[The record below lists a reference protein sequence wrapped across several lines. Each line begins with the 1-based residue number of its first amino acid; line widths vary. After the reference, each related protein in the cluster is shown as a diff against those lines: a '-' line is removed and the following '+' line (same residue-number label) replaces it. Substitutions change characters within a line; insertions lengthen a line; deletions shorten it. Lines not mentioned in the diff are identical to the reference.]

1 MNPELPT
8 SDSSVGVLRDPFP
21 TLKVGITGGIG
32 SGKTTVCKIFE
43 TLGIPVYYADE
54 RAKWLMVNDPD
65 LIKDIKVLFGEA
77 AYDLEGH
84 LNRKY
89 ISDIVFNNPEKLNQL
104 NSLVHPAVA
113 KDGSA
118 WNQAQVGVPYTLRE
132 AALIY
137 EAGINKHLDYVIVVT
152 APLELRIQ
160 RVMQRDQIPREAV
173 EARIDKQMP
182 EEEKVRLGDFVIVN
196 DGEQALIPQVLA
208 IHQKLCKENR
218 V

>member
-1 MNPELPT
+1 MNPEPPT
-8 SDSSVGVLRDPFP
+8 SNFQLPP
-21 TLKVGITGGIG
+21 LKVGITGGIG

-77 AYDLEGH
+77 AYNSEDH